1 MQNILE
7 QPWLPIITV
16 AQEDL
21 GSPFQIF
28 ISDCRIQCR
37 GQKEAEGKTMP
48 CPQRHFHLAWEVSS
62 INPSTFH
69 VFSIQELSIQ

>member
-1 MQNILE
+1 MSGMHRWAAFEQRLLSGMQNILE

-28 ISDCRIQCR
+28 ISDHRIQCR
-37 GQKEAEGKTMP
+37 GQKEAEGKVP
-48 CPQRHFHLAWEVSS
+48 VPKGIS
-62 INPSTFH
+62 I
-69 VFSIQELSIQ
+69 